1 MQLKKVKIK
10 DYSGLTDIEV
20 FIQNN
25 LMYIVSDNNVGK
37 TRTLKAIDN
46 FFNGKDN
53 ANLEITYEFTQEEI
67 KELNSKHNLE
77 LSEESTFIQKDKK
90 ILFNN
95 NDYTSFIRNKKI
107 LGQCFYIPTIVNF
120 DDQQDLSKAKKS
132 TF

>member
-10 DYSGLTDIEV
+10 DYSELKDIEV
-20 FIQNN
+20 FVQNS
-25 LMYIVSDNNVGK
+25 LMYVVSDNNVGK

-77 LSEESTFIQKDKK
+77 LLEESTFIQKDKK
-90 ILFNN
+90 ILFNA
-95 NDYTSFIRNKKI
+95 
-107 LGQCFYIPTIVNF
+107 LC
-120 DDQQDLSKAKKS
+120 
-132 TF
+132 

>member
-46 FFNGKDN
+46 FFNGKEN
-53 ANLEITYEFTQEEI
+53 ANFEMRYHYTNEKI
-67 KELNSKHNLE
+67 KELN
-77 LSEESTFIQKDKK
+77 
-90 ILFNN
+90 
-95 NDYTSFIRNKKI
+95 
-107 LGQCFYIPTIVNF
+107 
-120 DDQQDLSKAKKS
+120 
-132 TF
+132 

>member
-20 FIQNN
+20 FIQNS

-37 TRTLKAIDN
+37 TRILKAIDN

-67 KELNSKHNLE
+67 KELNSKHN
-77 LSEESTFIQKDKK
+77 
-90 ILFNN
+90 
-95 NDYTSFIRNKKI
+95 
-107 LGQCFYIPTIVNF
+107 
-120 DDQQDLSKAKKS
+120 
-132 TF
+132 